1 MKSLT
6 IFGKMKEKILEIAV
20 QYWNENFGGISALH
34 IAQTW
39 TISHQEVLQY
49 FHILRNEGKGTMRE
63 NVKLYSISFGLGK
76 KGNIVTEEKGEEVVT
91 AVFFPSK
98 EILKK
103 QFEIENKDYSPFL
116 NRLHQGND
124 QIKHYYF
131 KHEVLHKYF
140 SHLERYYIQDDV
152 IGGYILTKDEYYLSL
167 PENTRKENIFA
178 QIRYGKRKLADDSV
192 VIAVIL
198 YDLSK
203 LPLKEQ
209 KYWESYEIDHPD
221 FSTIDNDFENYIRQ
235 QFEAEFIDYEDPL
248 SNVVEKIESINRL
261 FDNKKLF
268 RHVENLYLIY
278 PAINT
283 EKAYNDAHNEL
294 YKLIGTDSLNKE
306 LIKDILLKNL
316 GKTDDDLIHTESQR
330 EKGIRALFEMI
341 FENIE
346 TPKQKLIKTAWGV
359 VQTGRVG
366 DAHKITQPTLSN
378 KDFIKQFRDDCTAL
392 LKAFTIVE
400 KELIEIQR
408 DNRTR
413 DHPSVSDNP
422 QSKYLMAYL

>member
-1 MKSLT
+1 
-6 IFGKMKEKILEIAV
+6 MKEKILEIAV

-49 FHILRNEGKGTMRE
+49 FHILRNEGKGTIRE
-63 NVKLYSISFGLGK
+63 NVKLYPISYRLGK
-76 KGNIVTEEKGEEVVT
+76 KGNIVTEEEGEVVT

-103 QFEIENKDYSPFL
+103 QFEIKNKDYSPFL
-116 NRLHQGND
+116 NRLHQGNN

-152 IGGYILTKDEYYLSL
+152 IGGSILTKDEYYLSL
-167 PENTRKENIFA
+167 PENIRKENTFA
-178 QIRYGKRKLADDSV
+178 QIKYGKRKLADDSV

-209 KYWESYEIDHPD
+209 KYWESYEIGHPD

-248 SNVVEKIESINRL
+248 CNILEKIESINRS

-294 YKLIGTDSLNKE
+294 YKLIGTDSLNMKSIKE
-306 LIKDILLKNL
+306 ILLKNL
-316 GKTDDDLIHTESQR
+316 GKTKGDLKHTKSQR
-330 EKGIRALFEMI
+330 EKGTMKLFEMI
-341 FENIE
+341 FENLE
-346 TPKQKLIKTAWGV
+346 TPKQELIETAWSTV
-359 VQTGRVG
+359 KTGRVG

-378 KDFIKQFRDDCTAL
+378 KDFIKRFRDDCTAL

-400 KELIEIQR
+400 KELIKIMGR
-408 DNRTR
+408 
-413 DHPSVSDNP
+413 
-422 QSKYLMAYL
+422 

>member
-1 MKSLT
+1 
-6 IFGKMKEKILEIAV
+6 MKEKILEIAV

-39 TISHQEVLQY
+39 TISHQEVVQY
-49 FHILRNEGKGTMRE
+49 FHILRNEGNGTIRE
-63 NVKLYSISFGLGK
+63 NMKLYPISFRRGK
-76 KGNIVTEEKGEEVVT
+76 KGNIVTEEEGGVVT

-116 NRLHQGND
+116 NRLHQGNS
-124 QIKHYYF
+124 QIEHYYF
-131 KHEVLHKYF
+131 MHEVLHKYF
-140 SHLERYYIQDDV
+140 SHPERYYIQDDV
-152 IGGYILTKDEYYLSL
+152 IGGHILTKDEYYLSL
-167 PENTRKENIFA
+167 PENTRKENTFA
-178 QIRYGKRKLADDSV
+178 QIMYGKRKLADDSV

-209 KYWESYEIDHPD
+209 KYWESYEIGHPD
-221 FSTIDNDFENYIRQ
+221 FLTIDNDFENYIRQ
-235 QFEAEFIDYEDPL
+235 KFEAEFVDYEDPL
-248 SNVVEKIESINRL
+248 SNIVEKIESINRL
-261 FDNKKLF
+261 FGNEKLF
-268 RHVENLYLIY
+268 RHVENLYLRY

-316 GKTDDDLIHTESQR
+316 EKTDDDLIHRESQR

-341 FENIE
+341 FENLE
-346 TPKQKLIKTAWGV
+346 TPKQELIKTAWGV

-366 DAHKITQPTLSN
+366 GAHKIIQPTLSH
-378 KDFIKQFRDDCTAL
+378 KDFIKQFRDDCTDL
-392 LKAFTIVE
+392 LEAFTIVE
-400 KELIEIQR
+400 KELIKIGAR
-408 DNRTR
+408 
-413 DHPSVSDNP
+413 
-422 QSKYLMAYL
+422 